1 MKSSCFVKT
10 KTFLIGRKIAPG
22 GRNFIFG
29 ESVGGWYFRDNMLV
43 ANRDC
48 IFFQVREPLPGG
60 QSLETA
66 TCSIKMF

>member
-48 IFFQVREPLPGG
+48 IFFPGKRASTRWTVSENG
-60 QSLETA
+60 H
-66 TCSIKMF
+66 MFN